1 MPRRRCLQVIPVL
14 AGLLLAGCS
23 AEQPRHA
30 KHNLTSPPIPRHVAA
45 HPEPNHAA
53 ARPEV
58 HATQEAHHAAVHSVS
73 RHHHRPARPPPP
85 PSPHTGWRP
94 LTTTWGA
101 PPVEASEPD
110 GGLVCKDLT
119 SAEPDATADAD
130 DDGRSWR
137 DEGSRNWRRD
147 ANCSIVLD
155 LSHDNSTDLLVPVVT
170 NRTIEVKV
178 RLPAHHVASVIFRRP
193 RWATVEVLL
202 LAYSAVNIVATSV
215 IPIPV
220 ATTLVP
226 LATILCGL
234 LGGLA
239 LNVGT
244 TLVGAYLGL
253 LLVRSRCRP
262 GFERLLGSHHARWLA
277 LDRALSEHGAQIPLL
292 IRCSPLSPVVITN
305 VLLSLTSVSQFTYMW
320 TCLVGEVL
328 TSLPYAYAT
337 HVGLSTLEIGL
348 GQDPVLLL
356 LSCLGI
362 AASLAIAWKVGVVAK
377 ALLELRTG
385 MGDGDAACEDDESR
399 DASTVP
405 LRQKRSSRVD
415 AMRTVDS
422 KASMS
427 SEEC

>member
-1 MPRRRCLQVIPVL
+1 M
-14 AGLLLAGCS
+14 
-23 AEQPRHA
+23 
-30 KHNLTSPPIPRHVAA
+30 
-45 HPEPNHAA
+45 
-53 ARPEV
+53 
-58 HATQEAHHAAVHSVS
+58 
-73 RHHHRPARPPPP
+73 
-85 PSPHTGWRP
+85 
-94 LTTTWGA
+94 
-101 PPVEASEPD
+101 
-110 GGLVCKDLT
+110 CKESD
-119 SAEPDATADAD
+119 SDADAPGGGGVRAGAVAD
-130 DDGRSWR
+130 GDGRSWR
-137 DEGSRNWRRD
+137 DEGGRSS
-147 ANCSIVLD
+147 NCSIVLD
-155 LSHDNSTDLLVPVVT
+155 LSHDNSTELLVPVVT
-170 NRTIEVKV
+170 NSTIEVKM
-178 RLPAHHVASVIFRRP
+178 RLPAHHVASIIFRRP

-202 LAYSAVNIVATSV
+202 LAYAAVNIVATSV
-215 IPIPV
+215 IPVPV

-234 LGGLA
+234 LGGLV

-262 GFERLLGSHHARWLA
+262 GFERLLGPHHARWLA

-348 GQDPVLLL
+348 GQDSVLLL

-377 ALLELRTG
+377 ALLEQRTG
-385 MGDGDAACEDDESR
+385 MGDEGDAACEDDPSR

-405 LRQKRSSRVD
+405 LRQKRCSRVD
-415 AMRTVDS
+415 TMRSVGS
-422 KASMS
+422 EASMS